1 MHSQPHMSI
10 DKLIKDKNYP
20 IYLGPQAWIHVLLKI
35 KILIEKKCA
44 NQSKHGCIFFK
55 KKIFYPKGSK

>member
-35 KILIEKKCA
+35 KILIEKKMCK
-44 NQSKHGCIFFK
+44 SIKTWLHIF
-55 KKIFYPKGSK
+55 